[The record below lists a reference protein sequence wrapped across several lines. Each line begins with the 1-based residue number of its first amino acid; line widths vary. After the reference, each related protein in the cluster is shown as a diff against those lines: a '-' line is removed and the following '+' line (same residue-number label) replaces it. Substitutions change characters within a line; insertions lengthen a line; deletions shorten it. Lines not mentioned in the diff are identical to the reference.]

1 LEIWQQ
7 VPSALS
13 QLEDRNRRVL
23 GMKRDMEG
31 FETRTSALFAQL
43 GELEMGIGSD
53 AAIKTIAARLNKAQ
67 QTESMAVVANKRV
80 TDLRSEI
87 VTAEANVTSTENAFE
102 ALCAGL
108 PPSTH
113 RSEQIAELEARESI
127 LSRLRQQRQTL
138 VPLSRGRSEA
148 ELRAALESF
157 DDAAAVAEI
166 EELNSKESQQNQD
179 ENEFFASFRQAEN
192 ELAALQ
198 NGIGAEIALQLRKNA
213 ETQLV
218 NVARE
223 WGVKRIAQ
231 ILLSHAIEQ
240 FRSQQEQPLLKRASE
255 LFSLLTAGSFAGI
268 EQEFD
273 ENDAV
278 QLVGRRDVDHTVC
291 VPAMSE
297 GTRDQL
303 YLALRLSYLEDYAK
317 NAEPM
322 PFIADDLLTNFD
334 DERTQKGIAAL
345 AAIGN
350 HIQPIL
356 FTHHHRVVELA
367 QSELGESVDV
377 IALQ

>member
-1 LEIWQQ
+1 
-7 VPSALS
+7 
-13 QLEDRNRRVL
+13 
-23 GMKRDMEG
+23 MKRDMEG

-278 QLVGRRDVDHTVC
+278 QLVGRRDVD
-291 VPAMSE
+291 
-297 GTRDQL
+297 Q
-303 YLALRLSYLEDYAK
+303 
-317 NAEPM
+317 
-322 PFIADDLLTNFD
+322 
-334 DERTQKGIAAL
+334 
-345 AAIGN
+345 IGRA
-350 HIQPIL
+350 H
-356 FTHHHRVVELA
+356 V
-367 QSELGESVDV
+367 
-377 IALQ
+377 